1 MIQLEAT
8 PTMLTLSK
16 IQQII
21 IGVTLAALIIVTRG
35 HHFASINSLPSA
47 SLAVFF
53 LAGLYLRPAL
63 AFPALLALCAG
74 LDFYSITFQGVSNFC
89 VTPAYGFLLPAYGV
103 MWLAGRWFAKHYSF
117 SVKAILPLIGS
128 ITVAGAISELFSSG
142 GFYFFG
148 GRYPDPTITEFGARL
163 AKYAPHQFE
172 NIGFWLAVAAVV
184 HIAFVLASGVNR
196 AKA

>member
-1 MIQLEAT
+1 
-8 PTMLTLSK
+8 MLTLSK
-16 IQQII
+16 TQQLM
-21 IGVTLAALIIVTRG
+21 IGVVLAALIIVTRG

-63 AFPALLALCAG
+63 MFPVLLALCAG
-74 LDFYSITFQGVSNFC
+74 LDFYSITFKGVSSFC
-89 VTPAYGFLLPAYGV
+89 VTPAYGFLLPAYGS
-103 MWLAGRWFAKHYSF
+103 MWLAGRWFAKRYSF
-117 SVKAILPLIGS
+117 SAKATLPLIGS
-128 ITVAGAISELFSSG
+128 ATIAGAISELFSSG

-163 AKYAPHQFE
+163 IKYAPRQFE

-184 HIAFVLASGVNR
+184 HITFALANGLNR